1 MPEQEKA
8 NKYPVFKAFSNPVI
22 MLIDHL
28 KAFGILGGI
37 SALALLIVSFVFAQS
52 FVCLVPDLRP
62 QSYCGA
68 DILTYIFYILVK
80 FFIISSFL
88 RMWADVV
95 FLKKSLNFAYFKQ
108 NISRYFKFFGI
119 FLAFLLINSLPAV
132 SLYFIIKRVPN
143 PVWQIEILYFL
154 FMSLGF
160 IIPFVLLRFYTN
172 LALFIS
178 DKPCLNIK
186 QVYEKTN
193 FKSSKIFL
201 AFSLVLAFCLFFFLT
216 INTNLKAHIFTP
228 IGLYNILAEYIF
240 ECALLVVAT
249 LMFNFIMVQKEIFE

>member
-1 MPEQEKA
+1 MPEQEKV
-8 NKYPVFKAFSNPVI
+8 NKYPVLRVFSNSVTI
-22 MLIDHL
+22 LIDNL
-28 KAFGILGGI
+28 KTFGKLGGL
-37 SALALLIVSFVFAQS
+37 SALILLLVSFVFAQS

-62 QSYCGA
+62 QSYCGS
-68 DILTYIFYILVK
+68 DILTYIFYILAK
-80 FFIISSFL
+80 FFVLSSFL
-88 RMWADVV
+88 RMWADTV
-95 FLKKSLNFAYFKQ
+95 FLKKSLSFAYFKQ
-108 NISRYFKFFGI
+108 NLGRYFKFFGI
-119 FLAFLLINSLPAV
+119 FLIFLLINVLPAF
-132 SLYFIIKRVPN
+132 SLYFLIKRVPN

-160 IIPFVLLRFYTN
+160 VIPFVLLRFYTN

-178 DKPCLNIK
+178 DMPCLNIR

-216 INTNLKAHIFTP
+216 INTNLKTHIFAP
-228 IGLYNILAEYIF
+228 IGLYNVLAEFIF

-249 LMFNFIMVQKEIFE
+249 LMFNFIMVQKEIFK